1 MWRGAAGSGADELW
15 EETVE
20 DFQLHLLQGILYV
33 HTVLLL
39 ALHFSSVCTEIITGE
54 LFIDWYYIPPYELS
68 SYFGE

>member
-1 MWRGAAGSGADELW
+1 M
-15 EETVE
+15 E